1 MCLDVF
7 SRRSDKTPQMQPTYD
22 IFSDFPAIEIV
33 SFHINGAFVSAV
45 RLRLFEKYIN
55 QVKVSCLKK
64 QEVKDAKENMMGY

>member
-1 MCLDVF
+1 MLHVSISLRCIY
-7 SRRSDKTPQMQPTYD
+7 ST
-22 IFSDFPAIEIV
+22 EIV